1 MSPAHRS
8 RSGAV
13 VDWAAG
19 ERRRRDLSAELERI
33 TRALPDL
40 AVKRALLFGSLAR
53 GEVRGQSDLDLILIV
68 DTGEPFVERCAR
80 FYASL
85 EPRIGMDLLVYTPA
99 EFKTMKDRPFLR
111 HALRDATV
119 IYEA

>member
-1 MSPAHRS
+1 MSQR
-8 RSGAV
+8 RGSGVV
-13 VDWAAG
+13 VDWGAG
-19 ERRRRDLSAELERI
+19 ERRRLDLSAELERI
-33 TRALPDL
+33 TQALPGL
-40 AVKRALLFGSLAR
+40 GVKRALLFGSLAR

-68 DTGEPFVERCAR
+68 ETGESFVERCAR

-99 EFKTMKDRPFLR
+99 EFEAMKDRPFLR

>member
-1 MSPAHRS
+1 MLQRRAS
-8 RSGAV
+8 RAV
-13 VDWAAG
+13 VNWGAG
-19 ERRRRDLSAELERI
+19 EPRRRDLSAELERI

-68 DTGEPFVERCAR
+68 DTGESFVERCAR

-85 EPRIGMDLLVYTPA
+85 EPRSGMDLLVYTPR
-99 EFKTMKDRPFLR
+99 EVKTMKDRPVLP
-111 HALRDATV
+111 
-119 IYEA
+119 